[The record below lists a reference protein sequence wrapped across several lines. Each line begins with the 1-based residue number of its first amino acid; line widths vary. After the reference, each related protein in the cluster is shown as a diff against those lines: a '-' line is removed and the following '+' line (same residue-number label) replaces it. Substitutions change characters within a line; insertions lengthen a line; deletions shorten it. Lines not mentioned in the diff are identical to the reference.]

1 MKKIEVVAAI
11 IQKDNKV
18 YCARRAD
25 KGEVALKWEFP
36 GGKIEKDEDAKDA
49 LIREIQEELNITIN
63 VNEFF
68 LTVEHQYNSFF
79 ITMHSFKCNII
90 KGEIKRNEHVEDC
103 WLNVNELS
111 SLDWAEADKPIVN
124 KLIES
129 IQL

>member
-11 IQKDNKV
+11 IQKDNKI

-68 LTVEHQYNSFF
+68 
-79 ITMHSFKCNII
+79 
-90 KGEIKRNEHVEDC
+90 
-103 WLNVNELS
+103 
-111 SLDWAEADKPIVN
+111 
-124 KLIES
+124 
-129 IQL
+129 